1 MTDLKQQSIIMSTD
15 KSSAREHVRVGVFIP
30 KNSQMLD
37 LACIDI
43 MGTMSY
49 EYMYD
54 VRDIVPAPL
63 IDLAPSVSIKCKNQ
77 ENLAVLV

>member
-1 MTDLKQQSIIMSTD
+1 MSTD